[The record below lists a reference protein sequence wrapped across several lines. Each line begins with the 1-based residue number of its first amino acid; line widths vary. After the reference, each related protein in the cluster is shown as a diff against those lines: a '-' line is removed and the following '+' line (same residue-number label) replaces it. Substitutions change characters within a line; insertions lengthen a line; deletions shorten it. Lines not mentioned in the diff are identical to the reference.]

1 MPEQIVTHQGAVA
14 PVDIDAKIRQLSR
27 RIPRLEDMLT
37 WGGYA
42 KPYTPENPAVIAE
55 RTNRQ
60 LTNRAD
66 DLASYARAG
75 YSLTH
80 TAVIEGAD
88 YATFVDT
95 LTRQND

>member
-1 MPEQIVTHQGAVA
+1 MTEQIATHHSAAA
-14 PVDIDAKIRQLSR
+14 PVDIDAKIRHLSR

-60 LTNRAD
+60 LALIADLRAQ
-66 DLASYARAG
+66 LAHWEAQAASAAATAR
-75 YSLTH
+75 S
-80 TAVIEGAD
+80 
-88 YATFVDT
+88 
-95 LTRQND
+95 N